1 MLKVEACMT
10 RQHLLLI
17 IKNSG
22 LEKYWVVSHS
32 FWIIIFFVVSRHKQL
47 KKIMSMGISGADLE
61 TYSQK
66 AFLSDPD
73 QDNWLAISSHGGV
86 RLTL

>member
-1 MLKVEACMT
+1 
-10 RQHLLLI
+10 
-17 IKNSG
+17 
-22 LEKYWVVSHS
+22 
-32 FWIIIFFVVSRHKQL
+32 
-47 KKIMSMGISGADLE
+47 MGISGADLE